1 MNWNNC
7 QYFTNQN
14 QCKNKRH
21 KNGVCKNHLY
31 KRFRGEYIVTCLSGE
46 GYIYPIKSKN
56 EMDIV
61 SYEQIWTRDKKR
73 RKLKL
78 EIPRELIFTLMDNK
92 NLYIFNILSLI
103 SDIKSILNQK
113 IIDIKVKNP
122 ITNKELSIYDKVRLK
137 LKLEYLHDFNHPDI
151 KIEIIDTP
159 FNKLLSILVKF
170 ENSGFFFDP
179 NWFKNLT
186 SMDILKIINETKL
199 IWNYYNQNLEFNV
212 SDNNFTIKHL
222 IKFYELIYNNK
233 ELDTLNKSLMIIGG
247 LTYVIPAVRSL
258 YPDLLHE

>member
-1 MNWNNC
+1 MEWNNC

-21 KNGVCKNHLY
+21 KNGVCKNCLY
-31 KRFRGEYIVTCLSGE
+31 KQFRGEYIFTCLSGE

-78 EIPRELIFTLMDNK
+78 EIPRELIFTVMDDK
-92 NLYIFNILSLI
+92 NLYNFNILSLI

-122 ITNKELSIYDKVRLK
+122 ITNKELSTYDKVRLK
-137 LKLEYLHDFNHPDI
+137 LKLEYLHDFNHPDV
-151 KIEIIDTP
+151 KIEVIETP

-186 SMDILKIINETKL
+186 SDNISKIIKETKL
-199 IWNYYNQNLEFNV
+199 IWNYYNQNLDFSI
-212 SDNNFTIKHL
+212 SDDTFTIKHL
-222 IKFYELIYNNK
+222 VEFYELIYSN
-233 ELDTLNKSLMIIGG
+233 EEIDTLNKSLMILGG
-247 LTYVIPAVRSL
+247 LTYVIPEVRSL